1 MTIASAPAPIGPE
14 YPILAD
20 MKKEELAALAE
31 ARLQELLAL
40 GGSQANAATAI
51 VGDTGVGKTELAVT
65 AIKYCY
71 ETYGRISRVYTADLG
86 GFGNNLLSLIRLGI
100 AQVYNPTTHVEPFET
115 LELCSHGWWPER
127 IDDVETGYADPHVRM
142 IPPRV
147 KRWAV
152 YCPQGHLVHTLS
164 DSKGLAGL
172 ALKCPGCNTI
182 TTAQNWS
189 KVEEATF
196 ISPGFKHVGQTIY
209 DSMTAMQESVMG
221 DMAMRAGRE
230 ELGGEK
236 GALNKIVSGSM
247 IFGSNNRAHYGFAQ
261 NRAYQW
267 VKNARAIPG
276 QVMPPLFTFL
286 ELRAADE
293 GVPLYGPKIAGNAKT
308 ADVPSWF
315 GNCLNAV
322 IEKNDKGAE
331 VHRLYLRTHMDQQT
345 QIAHL
350 AKTRANPG
358 SLPMYLEDPDGR
370 QGSFERFSL
379 TYFFQLLDAALEQ
392 GIRKDAAAYANAPVF
407 QPFGDDLAEEQLGE
421 AKILGAAG
429 VAGSTGNA
437 AGTGTSALPSAPGSS
452 RARPRPSGARPA
464 MPPAPVQQI
473 APPVTAVVPTSTTA
487 AAPATTPPVA
497 VSPASPVV
505 GQSAQTPPSSPPPA
519 QTAAPPSGPVAAPV
533 RPTRARPRPPVPS
546 R

>member
-1 MTIASAPAPIGPE
+1 MTTAATAPAPTPDA
-14 YPILAD
+14 PLAGT
-20 MKKEELAALAE
+20 KEHAAAQAE

-51 VGDTGVGKTELAVT
+51 VGDTGTGKTELAVT

-71 ETYGRISRVYTADLG
+71 ETYSRISRVYTADLG

-115 LELCSHGWWPER
+115 LELCSHGWWPEK
-127 IDDVETGYADPHVRM
+127 IDDPETGYADPHVRM

-147 KRWAV
+147 KRWSV
-152 YCPQGHLVHTLS
+152 YCPQGHLVHQLTE
-164 DSKGLAGL
+164 SKGLAGF
-172 ALKCPGCNTI
+172 ALKCPGCNQI

-196 ISPGFKHVGQTIY
+196 ISPGFKHVGQVIY

-221 DMAMRAGRE
+221 DMAMRAGKE

-236 GALNKIVSGSM
+236 GALNKIVSGNM
-247 IFGSNNRAHYGFAQ
+247 VFGSNNRAHYGFAQ

-308 ADVPSWF
+308 SDVPSWF

-322 IEKNDKGAE
+322 IEKHEKGME
-331 VHRLYLRTHMDQQT
+331 VHRLYLRTHMDQLTKIQ
-345 QIAHL
+345 HL

-358 SLPMYLEDPDGR
+358 SLPLYLEDPEGK
-370 QGSFERFSL
+370 QGSFELFSL
-379 TYFFQLLDAALEQ
+379 QYFFQLLDVALEQ
-392 GIRKDAAAYANAPVF
+392 GIRKDAAAYKDAPVF

-421 AKILGAAG
+421 AKVLGAGPVTGGTAVG
-429 VAGSTGNA
+429 VSG
-437 AGTGTSALPSAPGSS
+437 AGTGSSPASGTS
-452 RARPRPSGARPA
+452 RARPRPGGARPA
-464 MPPAPVQQI
+464 MPPAPVQA
-473 APPVTAVVPTSTTA
+473 APVQQTTAAPTATTA

-497 VSPASPVV
+497 VSPASPVAAP
-505 GQSAQTPPSSPPPA
+505 SAILPPSPLVQAAP
-519 QTAAPPSGPVAAPV
+519 TAAPPSGPVAAPV